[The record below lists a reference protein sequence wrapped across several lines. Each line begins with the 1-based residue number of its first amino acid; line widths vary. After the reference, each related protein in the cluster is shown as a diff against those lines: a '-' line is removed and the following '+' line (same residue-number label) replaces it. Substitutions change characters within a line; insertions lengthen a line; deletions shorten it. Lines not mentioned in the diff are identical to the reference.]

1 MLKVIQSTLPMLAIV
16 YKTTC
21 KPKTANLFAIIN
33 CFFLHVYKQLKSE
46 FYIQFTYFNQ
56 ELYVTLFR

>member
-1 MLKVIQSTLPMLAIV
+1 MLKVCQVTLPMLAIV

-33 CFFLHVYKQLKSE
+33 CFFLHVNKQLKKWILYSISLLE
-46 FYIQFTYFNQ
+46 SGAICYII
-56 ELYVTLFR
+56 